1 MTHEETALRYFSD
14 RFHCSQAVLAAYTNE
29 TGLTEEQSL
38 RIACCFNSGMRKGEV
53 CGACAGA
60 LMVLGALFGQ
70 TEKNDLE
77 SRAHANAL
85 TERFLN
91 RFRELNGTYI
101 CNEILGC
108 DISSPEGAA
117 YAKSHGLFTTTCRDM
132 VALAVRVL
140 EDILK
145 SEAESQGLSGTPF
158 NDKA

>member
-1 MTHEETALRYFSD
+1 MTHEETALRYFGD
-14 RFHCSQAVLAAYTNE
+14 RFHCSQSVLAAYAPE
-29 TGLTEEQSL
+29 LGLTEEQAL
-38 RIACCFNSGMRKGEV
+38 KIAYCFNAGMRRGEV
-53 CGACAGA
+53 CGACSGA

-70 TEKNDLE
+70 ADKNDLD

-85 TERFLN
+85 TDRFLD

-108 DISSPEGAA
+108 DISTPGGAA

-140 EDILK
+140 DEILE
-145 SEAESQGLSGTPF
+145 SEARI
-158 NDKA
+158 